1 MEVTMHARS
10 FALLTLLVLLP
21 APLWAADGATAPG
34 GYGILLFKMVFVLG
48 GVCLL
53 AWVSLRWGLK
63 RFVAPDRHRGGAMEV
78 LARLPLE
85 PRRSLLVVR
94 VASRCLVLSSS
105 ETGIETIAELEP
117 EDATVFESQPGS
129 DRSFRDVLATLK
141 PHVSR
146 ETSPE
151 EA

>member
-1 MEVTMHARS
+1 MRCRS
-10 FALLTLLVLLP
+10 FALLLMVLVFTPRIAL
-21 APLWAADGATAPG
+21 ASDGAAPPS
-34 GYGILLFKMVFVLG
+34 GYGPLLLEMVLVLG

-63 RFVAPDRHRGGAMEV
+63 RFVAPDRHSSGAMEV

-94 VASRCLVLSSS
+94 VASRCLLLSSS
-105 ETGIETIAELEP
+105 ENGVETVAELDS
-117 EDATVFESQPGS
+117 EDALAFAEQTP
-129 DRSFRDVLATLK
+129 DRSSFRDVLRALSPST
-141 PHVSR
+141 VSR
-146 ETSPE
+146 ETSRE